1 MIKILDS
8 SLNRQAILKEV
19 IEPNRFEEING
30 ENTLTFSAVLDE
42 KASTYIDEDSILEI
56 DGDYFDLVYYSKNQN
71 EDGTLT
77 IDVEAEHVSYRLNNY
92 SLEYYTKIGTP
103 TEILTELL
111 AGTGFSVG
119 TVELTDS
126 VTYSALEEMTKR
138 QLVMDFVKNIGGE
151 IDFEKFE
158 VSILNHRGSES
169 PRILTTGKNIRIISK
184 VYNKRETDE
193 SGNPLV
199 AYTCEPIQPTGYP
212 FMLGDEVL
220 LIQKDLGIQET
231 LRIVRLGYDPYNPM
245 TAEIELANFISGVED
260 QMYRIT
266 TTTVAKEKI
275 YNGCRIGPD
284 EGFVAERSDG
294 KAKTVMNATE
304 GISIYSDLGSGLAK
318 NFFVGLDGRIQ
329 AKGLDIDGSG
339 TFSGTL
345 SAADGTFSGTIS
357 ASTIT
362 GSIITGSTV
371 MGGTDTIIK
380 LHNGDS
386 GFGTLEFLAAD
397 YRQAAIWYESTYSI
411 FHIEAEGRQINI
423 DADYLNFN
431 GYSIATE
438 QWVDN
443 NYPTKWFVDDYYSPR
458 THNHGDAYV
467 KSHTGQDLSITATS
481 SGIVIRVDGV
491 TLGSILYD

>member
-30 ENTLTFSAVLDE
+30 ENTLTFSTILDE

-56 DGDYFDLVYYSKNQN
+56 DNDYFDLVYYSKNQN

-260 QMYRIT
+260 QMYRIA
-266 TTTVAKEKI
+266 TTTVAKEKV

-294 KAKTVMNATE
+294 KAKTIMNATE
-304 GISIYSDLGSGLAK
+304 GISIYSDIGSGLAK

-345 SAADGTFSGTIS
+345 SGADGTFSGTIS

-411 FHIEAEGRQINI
+411 LHIEADGRQINI
-423 DADYLNFN
+423 DADDLNFN

-467 KSHTGQDLSITATS
+467 KSHTGQDLSLVATE
-481 SGIVIRVDGV
+481 SGIVVRVNGV
-491 TLGSILYD
+491 TLGSIFYD